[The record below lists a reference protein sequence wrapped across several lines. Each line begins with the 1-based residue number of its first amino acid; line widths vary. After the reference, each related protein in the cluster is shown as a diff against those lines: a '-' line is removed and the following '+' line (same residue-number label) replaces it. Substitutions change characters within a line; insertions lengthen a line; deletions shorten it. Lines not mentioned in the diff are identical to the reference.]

1 MVLISV
7 FICNSA
13 SKIIFARQ
21 FVEITRKEL
30 EEHVVMFNRLLSNDK
45 DSTVIE
51 TDKIRYL
58 YIHSEAVFIVLVT
71 SKDSNVI
78 EDIEVLKLSHRFIS
92 DVCTGRLVDNII
104 IENAFEISLGLDDIS
119 SLGLFDGV
127 SLSQM
132 KQYLQMDSAEEKEF
146 RKLQQQKEKQAN
158 EQLKQKMKEIEKE
171 KQGKT
176 FASIGS
182 DKYDTI
188 TLGSGVNTSLS
199 SNSQQN
205 NSSLESEKEENKA
218 GASKKKVGSKS
229 KGLSL
234 GKKKEIESKSFSLI

>member
-1 MVLISV
+1 MTLISV

-13 SKIIFARQ
+13 SKMIFARQ
-21 FVEITRKEL
+21 FIEISRKEL

-78 EDIEVLKLSHRFIS
+78 EDMEVLKLSHRFIS

-104 IENAFEISLGLDDIS
+104 IENAFEISLGLDDITS
-119 SLGLFDGV
+119 MGLFDGV
-127 SLSQM
+127 GLSQM
-132 KQYLQMDSAEEKEF
+132 KQYLQMDSAEEREF
-146 RKLQQQKEKQAN
+146 RKLQQQREKQAN
-158 EQLKQKMKEIEKE
+158 EHLKQKMKDMESE

-176 FASIGS
+176 FASVGS

-188 TLGSGVNTSLS
+188 TLGSGA
-199 SNSQQN
+199 SNSSSINTQQTQFN
-205 NSSLESEKEENKA
+205 AETEKEDSKIEA
-218 GASKKKVGSKS
+218 KKKVGTKS

-234 GKKKEIESKSFSLI
+234 GKKKEAESKRNQHIF